1 MKSIFS
7 YATLVAV
14 LAAIGSA
21 APLSPRSVLFTK
33 GADFIRVTSES
44 QPQTDQ
50 ISVYG
55 TETAVISR
63 QNGQNEYASY
73 ISFAMPDA
81 ASIGATSSSTCSLVI
96 NNPANAEG
104 SQNTQV
110 FTLGGSLFTQNGP
123 LTFWQHP
130 YHDQYRG
137 VYRVAVGA
145 SSTPIDVTS
154 FPCNFGQEMQ
164 FVFRAQNDNDYITW
178 TQNNPANVGVFIQV
192 NA

>member
-21 APLSPRSVLFTK
+21 APLAPRSVLFTK
-33 GADFIRVTSES
+33 GADFIRVTSEAE
-44 QPQTDQ
+44 PQTDQ
-50 ISVYG
+50 ISVFG

-63 QNGQNEYASY
+63 QNGQNEFASY
-73 ISFAMPDA
+73 ISFALPDA
-81 ASIGATSSSTCSLVI
+81 ASIGATSSSTCSIVI
-96 NNPANAEG
+96 NNPAQSTG

-110 FTLGGSLFTQNGP
+110 FSLGGGLFTQTGP

-137 VYRVAVGA
+137 VYQTGVGEA
-145 SSTPIDVTS
+145 STAIDVTN

-164 FVFRAQNDNDYITW
+164 FVFRPQNDNDYITW
-178 TQNNPANVGVFIQV
+178 TQNTPANIGAFIQV

>member
-21 APLSPRSVLFTK
+21 APLSPRAVLYTK

-55 TETAVISR
+55 TQTAVISR
-63 QNGQNEYASY
+63 QNGQNEHASY
-73 ISFAMPDA
+73 VSFNIPSA
-81 ASIGATSSSTCSLVI
+81 ASLGATSSSTCSLVI
-96 NNPANAEG
+96 NNPADAEG
-104 SQNTQV
+104 SKNTQV
-110 FTLGGSLFTQNGP
+110 FTLGGEFTENGP

-137 VYRVAVGA
+137 VYQTGVGVG
-145 SSTPIDVTS
+145 STAIDVTN
-154 FPCNFGQEMQ
+154 FPCKFGQNMQ
-164 FVFRAQNDNDYITW
+164 FVFRPQNDNDFITW
-178 TQNNPANVGVFIQV
+178 TQNSPANVGAFIQV